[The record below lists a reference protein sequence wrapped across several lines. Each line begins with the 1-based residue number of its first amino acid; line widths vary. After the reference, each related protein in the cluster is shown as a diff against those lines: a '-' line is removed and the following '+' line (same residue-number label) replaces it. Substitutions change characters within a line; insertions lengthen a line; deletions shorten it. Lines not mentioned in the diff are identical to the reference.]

1 MAQIFSALFFTLAA
15 IGAAL
20 FVIRMLQSEWHRVLA
35 ILAGEELGHAR
46 AFANPRVRVRVRAW
60 KGPTP
65 RRAQPLRA
73 AA

>member
-15 IGAAL
+15 IGATAL
-20 FVIRMLQSEWHRVLA
+20 IAGLLRSEWDRVVT

-60 KGPTP
+60 KAPVQ